1 MVDCDDKKD
10 VEEEEETEI
19 ENKSTERKQTLIRI
33 IASMIVFTIVSASK
47 NQRLSYMYNHYFS
60 GDICIDNMF
69 SHHRV

>member
-19 ENKSTERKQTLIRI
+19 ENKSTGRKQTLIRI

-47 NQRLSYMYNHYFS
+47 NQILSYAIITF
-60 GDICIDNMF
+60 
-69 SHHRV
+69 